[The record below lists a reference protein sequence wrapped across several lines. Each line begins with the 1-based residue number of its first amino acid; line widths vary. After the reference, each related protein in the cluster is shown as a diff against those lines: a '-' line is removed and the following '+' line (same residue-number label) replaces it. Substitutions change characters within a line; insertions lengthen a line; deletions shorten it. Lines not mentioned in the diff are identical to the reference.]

1 MFSFISNI
9 AFDYFFTIPILVAI
23 PFALALAGIAFLKDS

>member
-1 MFSFISNI
+1 MYQFISNE
-9 AFDYFFTIPILVAI
+9 AFNFFFTIPMIVAI

>member
-1 MFSFISNI
+1 MYSFISNT
-9 AFDYFFTIPILVAI
+9 AFNYFFTVEMIVAI